1 MADWRKCGGLAG
13 LNCLQVPS
21 IAFFFFRFTF
31 HVTRF
36 TIFLSPP
43 LLFALL
49 PFSPFEPFLALFLF
63 FRFTFHV
70 SRYSLLRPYLLESSY
85 KFSFTRFINSDIRE
99 FGNYRITSKRL
110 LFQPLRTLQPPIGQN
125 RPRQALSDQNCHHH
139 TSPGSIYC
147 SQYPI

>member
-1 MADWRKCGGLAG
+1 VWRIGWPQLPSSAI
-13 LNCLQVPS
+13 NCLFLFPFHVP
-21 IAFFFFRFTF
+21 RYTF
-31 HVTRF
+31 HNIPFSAPSFR
-36 TIFLSPP
+36 P
-43 LLFALL
+43 LAF
-49 PFSPFEPFLALFLF
+49 FSPFEPFLALFLF